1 MRVIMELIP
10 DSGGR
15 WRVWKDLRETSEE
28 VLNPTTCA
36 SGKEARN
43 VAKALMPFEPD
54 EESIKEAQM
63 EAVVIG

>member
-1 MRVIMELIP
+1 M
-10 DSGGR
+10 
-15 WRVWKDLRETSEE
+15 RETSEE